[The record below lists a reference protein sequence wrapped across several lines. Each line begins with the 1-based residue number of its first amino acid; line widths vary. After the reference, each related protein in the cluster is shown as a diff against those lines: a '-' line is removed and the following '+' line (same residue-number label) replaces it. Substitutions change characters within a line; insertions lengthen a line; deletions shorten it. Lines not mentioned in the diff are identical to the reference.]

1 MVGLHG
7 ATHAIRNG
15 LRPDAGWAVAR
26 PVKPASTL
34 FLVVDSAVM
43 CHNVRMGILYKLTF
57 ANGKCYIGITTETLK
72 RRVQRH
78 VYCAR
83 IGRQY
88 ALSAAIRKYGE
99 DGFLSEV
106 LGTFDSWSELTKRE
120 IEAIN
125 QYDCMCPGGYNMTGG
140 GEGTL
145 GVKKSIEARRRIGA
159 ASSQRNAGRTL
170 TEVHK
175 QRVGD
180 AFRGKPLSEA
190 TKEKMREA
198 AKLRNS
204 LSPRGPMSQ
213 EQKDKIR
220 ATLIG
225 KKHPPE
231 RVAKRHERIVK
242 KD

>member
-1 MVGLHG
+1 
-7 ATHAIRNG
+7 
-15 LRPDAGWAVAR
+15 
-26 PVKPASTL
+26 
-34 FLVVDSAVM
+34 
-43 CHNVRMGILYKLTF
+43 MGILYKLTF

-78 VYCAR
+78 VYYAR

-99 DGFLSEV
+99 DGFSSEV
-106 LGTFDSWSELTKRE
+106 LGTFDSWDEATKRE
-120 IEAIN
+120 VEAIS
-125 QYDCMCPGGYNMTGG
+125 QHGSMCPYGYNMTGG

-145 GVKKSIEARRRIGA
+145 GVKKSIEARRRIGE

-180 AFRGKPLSEA
+180 AFRGKPLAEA
-190 TKEKMREA
+190 TKEKMRDA
-198 AKLRNS
+198 ARLRNS

-213 EQKDKIR
+213 DQKDKIR
-220 ATLIG
+220 ATLMG

-231 RVAKRHERIVK
+231 RVAKRRERIAK